1 MNRPV
6 EVKYM
11 VRGHA
16 LTEDNTPTQQR
27 EVCVLQFKFYF
38 SEWRAKKS
46 LPRTPVLANLEEDPF
61 GNSEIV
67 PARNVN
73 C

>member
-1 MNRPV
+1 M
-6 EVKYM
+6 E
-11 VRGHA
+11 
-16 LTEDNTPTQQR
+16 
-27 EVCVLQFKFYF
+27 
-38 SEWRAKKS
+38 SEKA